1 MGAPTGARRRRARPM
16 DPAERRARLLQCAV
30 RVFARRGLQ
39 GASYAEIAREAR
51 VAVPTVFVYFPTRA
65 ELVRAVLDEVARF
78 TLDAARRIHDSRRPA
93 PETILE
99 HGRAFIDVMNE
110 HPEYIRVLLE
120 WGSSIR
126 EESWPL
132 YLGLQEQLV
141 EIIAATIRRWRIE
154 SGRDLDKRA
163 EDDAR
168 LIVATGPM
176 LSQMKFARV
185 PEEKIDQ
192 FLQSLIRDTLGVMP
206 GAAGERIEAAGF
218 QP

>member
-1 MGAPTGARRRRARPM
+1 
-16 DPAERRARLLQCAV
+16 
-30 RVFARRGLQ
+30 
-39 GASYAEIAREAR
+39 
-51 VAVPTVFVYFPTRA
+51 
-65 ELVRAVLDEVARF
+65 VRAVLDEVARF
-78 TLDAARRIHDSRRPA
+78 TLDAARRIRDSRRPA

-206 GAAGERIEAAGF
+206 GAAGERIEAVGF